1 MRLIHQI
8 FVASTSQISE
18 YFYVAVTAKGEAGR
32 KCCAVVQGTALRN
45 CFYYLIVRLLLDML
59 LPELICSAGAK
70 A

>member
-32 KCCAVVQGTALRN
+32 KCCEGRMALQRDLDQLDRWAEAN
-45 CFYYLIVRLLLDML
+45 GMKFYKTK
-59 LPELICSAGAK
+59 C
-70 A
+70 